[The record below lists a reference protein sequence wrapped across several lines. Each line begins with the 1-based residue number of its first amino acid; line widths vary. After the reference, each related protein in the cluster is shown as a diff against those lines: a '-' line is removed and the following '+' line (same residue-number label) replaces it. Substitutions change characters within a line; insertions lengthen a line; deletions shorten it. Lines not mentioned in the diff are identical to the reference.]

1 MLTAQAQ
8 LMCRIR
14 RYLSIW
20 AVNVGLDNRVGL
32 TDINKEAE
40 DFYCGLLNA
49 VLDAKLKNLNLLK
62 MDFPAVDLGDGEK
75 RLCIQVTSTAG
86 REKIDHTLDRF
97 FKYELF
103 KQYDRLIVTIIG
115 DRSRKNYRMDALKK
129 GKFSFDPERDVWDTA
144 RLILEIGTLE
154 MDRLRRVE
162 AWLEEQLG
170 PLPEQPAPLELP
182 LKTSL
187 EGDRFVGRRAELE
200 LIAERFETERIV
212 VLSGL
217 GGMGKTELAIRFG
230 REYADSGAGRACFV
244 GFRGDFF
251 RTVAEGVAMGIEGLA
266 EQKLS
271 PEEKYREAMKALRRC
286 SREDLLIVDNADTEA
301 ASFEDLR
308 RELSALPMRIL
319 ITTRWDPVG
328 RIDVGALRR
337 EELRSIF
344 RRYAGEIPVADM
356 DKLIDAVDHHTL
368 TVDLMARSMQPGR
381 RAATA
386 EKLLTALNDRDLN
399 SPAFM
404 RIATSYPGGLRQA
417 RISEHLRTVF
427 RVAGL
432 SDAEQQLLRC
442 AALLPAG
449 GMSDELFMLPFG
461 EEMQDVLD
469 DLIRKGWLEWQ
480 KGLLRIHPVICIVC
494 REELKPTEET
504 CGAFVDGV
512 WGWYD
517 RKKYD
522 HVRYSQMAELFT
534 AADAVLDDPSGWY
547 IGQAG
552 FLWLHLGDTRQ
563 ALGCNLKS
571 VERKELSQ
579 PDSNNLAAAYN
590 NVGSTYGDLGD
601 HKRALE
607 YQLKALAIREKV
619 LPPDHPDLATSYNNV
634 GLAYGQMGDREKK
647 LEYYLKALT
656 IFEKV
661 LPPDHPYLA
670 TSYNNVGL
678 TYGNLGDHKRALE
691 YQRKALVIREKVLPP
706 THPDLAQSCNNVGI
720 AYGDLGD
727 REKELEYVLKALA
740 IWEEVLPPEHPDL
753 ATSYNNVGY
762 TYGQMGDRE
771 KELEYKMKAH
781 DIWEKVLPP
790 NHPDLALSCNNLAW
804 TYYKMSE
811 YDTALD
817 LMRRAAVIA
826 ERSLPE
832 EHPDRVEYCRWAED
846 MERKARQ
853 RRDAE

>member
-1 MLTAQAQ
+1 MPTAKAQ
-8 LMCRIR
+8 LMRRVR

-20 AVNVGLDNRVGL
+20 AVNVGLDNRAGL

-62 MDFPAVDLGDGEK
+62 MDFPAVDLGDGKK
-75 RLCIQVTSTAG
+75 RICVQVTSTAG
-86 REKIDHTLDRF
+86 REKIDHTLDGF

-103 KQYDRLIVTIIG
+103 KQYDRLIVAIIG
-115 DRSRKNYRMDALKK
+115 DRSKKKYRMDALNE

-230 REYADSGAGRACFV
+230 REYAESGAGRACFV

-251 RTVAEGVAMGIEGLA
+251 RTVAEGVALGIEGLA

-328 RIDVGALRR
+328 RIDVGTLRR

-386 EKLLTALNDRDLN
+386 EKLLTALGKRDLN

-404 RIATSYPGGLRQA
+404 QIATSYPGGLRQA

-432 SDAEQQLLRC
+432 SENEKSLLRC

-449 GMSDELFMLPFG
+449 GMSDELFMLSFG

-494 REELKPTEET
+494 REELKPTRES
-504 CGAFVDGV
+504 CHAFVKGV
-512 WGWYD
+512 SGWYD
-517 RKKYD
+517 QKKYD
-522 HVRYSQMAELFT
+522 HVRYSQIAELFT
-534 AADAVLDDPSGWY
+534 VADAVLDDLSGWY
-547 IGQAG
+547 MGRAG
-552 FLWLHLGDTRQ
+552 FLWNELGDARQ
-563 ALGCNLKS
+563 GLKCNLRA
-571 VERKELSQ
+571 VELMEQSQ

-590 NVGSTYGDLGD
+590 NVGLTYGQMGD
-601 HKRALE
+601 HKRALK
-607 YQLKALAIREKV
+607 YQRKALVIREEVLPTDHPDLAQSYNNVGYTYGQMGDREKEMKYKLKALAIREKV
-619 LPPDHPDLATSYNNV
+619 LPPDHPDLATSYNNL
-634 GLAYGQMGDREKK
+634 GYTYGHMGNQEKK
-647 LEYYLKALT
+647 LEYALKAL
-656 IFEKV
+656 
-661 LPPDHPYLA
+661 A
-670 TSYNNVGL
+670 
-678 TYGNLGDHKRALE
+678 
-691 YQRKALVIREKVLPP
+691 IREKALPP
-706 THPDLAQSCNNVGI
+706 THPNLAMSCNNV
-720 AYGDLGD
+720 
-727 REKELEYVLKALA
+727 
-740 IWEEVLPPEHPDL
+740 
-753 ATSYNNVGY
+753 
-762 TYGQMGDRE
+762 
-771 KELEYKMKAH
+771 
-781 DIWEKVLPP
+781 
-790 NHPDLALSCNNLAW
+790 AW
-804 TYYKMSE
+804 TYYEMGK
-811 YDTALD
+811 YDTALEY
-817 LMRRAAVIA
+817 MRRAAEIA
-826 ERSLPE
+826 AQSLPE
-832 EHPDRVEYCRWAED
+832 GHRDRVNYRRWAER
-846 MERKARQ
+846 MERKASQ
-853 RRDAE
+853 RRGAE